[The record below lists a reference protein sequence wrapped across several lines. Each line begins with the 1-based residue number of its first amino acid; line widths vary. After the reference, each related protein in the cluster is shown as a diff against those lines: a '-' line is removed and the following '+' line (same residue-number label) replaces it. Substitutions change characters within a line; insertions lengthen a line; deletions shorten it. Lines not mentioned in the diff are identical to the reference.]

1 LSFPISVGFA
11 ASHNGVIIVTTAI
24 ITIGGNSRNR
34 YERTSGFPGICHV
47 YYINTTT
54 SQNLLNAWD
63 WVIKRSLM
71 HSILSL
77 INTFYNDNDPHHIH
91 SKQELIIIFG
101 INSIQLPYSVFL
113 FGLIT
118 IKPSGNK
125 PIVVLN
131 VNKYSISNMNL
142 YSENDLLIFGTKPI
156 DYYIDTPSSSDILI

>member
-1 LSFPISVGFA
+1 VGL
-11 ASHNGVIIVTTAI
+11 
-24 ITIGGNSRNR
+24 GNKK
-34 YERTSGFPGICHV
+34 EF
-47 YYINTTT
+47 
-54 SQNLLNAWD
+54 NAFD
-63 WVIKRSLM
+63 
-71 HSILSL
+71 L
-77 INTFYNDNDPHHIH
+77 IFNKHIYNDNDPHHIP
-91 SKQELIIIFG
+91 SKQELIIIFA

-156 DYYIDTPSSSDILI
+156 DYYIDTPSSSDTLI